1 MKKVK
6 TIIRK
11 EWAEVFKNRMV
22 VFSVIFMPLLFTAL
36 PLILLFATSESG
48 LGDLSTDMPAQF
60 SRFCSPTLTAGECF
74 QVYLASQFI
83 ILFLM
88 MPLMIPVN
96 IAAYSIVGEKTTHSL
111 EPLLATPITTAELL
125 AGKNLAAVLPAVGA
139 TWAGFAVYCL
149 GTIIITSPQVAAALL
164 STTWFIAIL
173 LLGPLMA
180 VLSVNFSIMV
190 SSRVNRSALCRA
202 NFDCNYPARP
212 DIICR
217 SDFWFLFRKPAGH
230 LDRNPGSAAAGLARN
245 LPGYP
250 TFSTR
255 DDFNPLEIAKTR
267 RKNDEKYSNLLS
279 RLPGIYCGGCRY
291 STSRSA
297 R

>member
-1 MKKVK
+1 MKKIR

-22 VFSVIFMPLLFTAL
+22 VFSVLFMPLLFTAL
-36 PLILLFATSESG
+36 PLVMLFTTNQAG
-48 LGDLSTDMPAQF
+48 LSDVTTDMPAQF
-60 SRFCSPTLTAGECF
+60 TQFCSPSLTTGECF

-88 MPLMIPVN
+88 MPLIIPVN

-125 AGKNLAAVLPAVGA
+125 TGKNLAAVLPAVAA

-149 GTIIITSPQVAAALL
+149 GTILITSTEVAAALL
-164 STTWFIAIL
+164 STTWFVAIL

-190 SSRVNRSALCRA
+190 SSRVNDPRSAEQISAVVILPVLVL
-202 NFDCNYPARP
+202 FIGQISGFFFVSQQ
-212 DIICR
+212 II
-217 SDFWFLFRKPAGH
+217 WLFTLGAFV
-230 LDRNPGSAAAGLARN
+230 LDLVVIYLAVQLFQRETI
-245 LPGYP
+245 L
-250 TFSTR
+250 TR
-255 DDFNPLEIAKTR
+255 WK
-267 RKNDEKYSNLLS
+267 
-279 RLPGIYCGGCRY
+279 
-291 STSRSA
+291 
-297 R
+297 

>member
-22 VFSVIFMPLLFTAL
+22 VFSVLFMPLLFTAL

-60 SRFCSPTLTAGECF
+60 SRFCSPTLTSGECF

-190 SSRVNRSALCRA
+190 SSRVNDPRSAEQISTV
-202 NFDCNYPARP
+202 
-212 DIICR
+212 IILPVLI
-217 SDFWFLFRKPAGH
+217 LFVGQISGFFFVSQQIIWIVTLGALL
-230 LDRNPGSAAAGLARN
+230 LDLLVIYLAVQLFQRETI
-245 LPGYP
+245 L
-250 TFSTR
+250 TR
-255 DDFNPLEIAKTR
+255 WK
-267 RKNDEKYSNLLS
+267 
-279 RLPGIYCGGCRY
+279 
-291 STSRSA
+291 
-297 R
+297 

>member
-22 VFSVIFMPLLFTAL
+22 VFSVLFMPLLFTAL
-36 PLILLFATSESG
+36 PLILLFATNKAG
-48 LGDLSTDMPAQF
+48 LGDVSTDMPAQF
-60 SRFCSPTLTAGECF
+60 SQFCSPNLTTGECF

-83 ILFLM
+83 ILFLI

-125 AGKNLAAVLPAVGA
+125 TGKNLAAVLPAVAA

-149 GTIIITSPQVAAALL
+149 GAIIIASPQVVEALIT
-164 STTWFIAIL
+164 TTWLIAIL

-190 SSRVNRSALCRA
+190 SSRVNDPRTAEQISTVVILPVLVLFLGQISGFFFVSQQIIWLVSLGALLLDLVVIYLA
-202 NFDCNYPARP
+202 VQ
-212 DIICR
+212 
-217 SDFWFLFRKPAGH
+217 LFQRETILTHWK
-230 LDRNPGSAAAGLARN
+230 
-245 LPGYP
+245 
-250 TFSTR
+250 
-255 DDFNPLEIAKTR
+255 
-267 RKNDEKYSNLLS
+267 
-279 RLPGIYCGGCRY
+279 
-291 STSRSA
+291 
-297 R
+297 